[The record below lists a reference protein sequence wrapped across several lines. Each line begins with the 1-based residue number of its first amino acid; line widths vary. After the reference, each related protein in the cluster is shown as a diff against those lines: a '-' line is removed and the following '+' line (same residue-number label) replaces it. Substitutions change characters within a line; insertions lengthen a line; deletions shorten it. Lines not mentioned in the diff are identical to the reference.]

1 MATTHTVLVVED
13 DDESRQLLT
22 EILELEGFKVAA
34 ASNGAEAWDY
44 LRQSDKPCMIVLDI
58 FMPVMDGRRFRTLQ
72 LQDKKLAKIPTI
84 VVSALDPSA
93 INYLAALKVFRKPV
107 DINVLLDVVKHNC

>member
-1 MATTHTVLVVED
+1 MSKVALVVD
-13 DDESRQLLT
+13 DSMLIRFTVCRFLEERGFTVES
-22 EILELEGFKVAA
+22 

-93 INYLAALKVFRKPV
+93 INDLAALKVFRKPV